1 MTHPDGDQRRPVG
14 LREVA
19 RAAGVSV
26 ASASVALNGRDG
38 VAQQT
43 RERILATAKRLG
55 YRANP
60 QARALRRGRTTIY
73 GLIVRNLSNPF
84 FLDVISGAEEV
95 AGEAGATLLV
105 VDSRYSVDRELRH
118 VQEMADQH
126 CAGLAIAPVG
136 VGESVL
142 LWRRLRPGSPS
153 VLLNASRPDGVP
165 RVGPDDVPAVTLPL
179 RRLHDLGHTRVA
191 FLSAPRRLM
200 ADPDRLTAYRRVA
213 RSLGMP
219 PLVVYTPLTLEAV
232 QHRMTAV
239 LAGPQP
245 PTAVITNSDYTAHAV
260 YKAARELGIGIGT
273 DLAVVGHDD
282 LPTSELLD
290 PPLATLRLDRRSL
303 GRALMRR
310 LLDPGLVTDHVE
322 PVQLVERH
330 SLHPTPSGA
339 RRTRPASRST
349 GRSPAVKPQV
359 RPQVAGVGAAQASTA

>member
-1 MTHPDGDQRRPVG
+1 MTQPHAVPRRPVG

-38 VAQQT
+38 VAEQT
-43 RERILATAKRLG
+43 RQRVLEAARRLG

-73 GLIVRNLSNPF
+73 GLMVRNLSNPF
-84 FLDVISGAEEV
+84 FLDVIQGAEEV

-105 VDSRYSVDRELRH
+105 VDSRYCVERELRH

-136 VGESVL
+136 RGESVP
-142 LWRRLRPGSPS
+142 LWRRLRPGAPA
-153 VLLNASRPDGVP
+153 VVLNAQRQEGVP
-165 RVGPDDVPAVTLPL
+165 RVGPDDVPAVSLPL
-179 RRLHDLGHTRVA
+179 HRLHRLGHDRVA

-213 RSLGMP
+213 RALGMP
-219 PLVVYTPLTLEAV
+219 PMVVTTPLTLESV
-232 QHRMTAV
+232 QQRMTTV
-239 LAGPQP
+239 LAGPDR

-260 YKAARELGIGIGT
+260 YKAARGLGIGVGT

-290 PPLATLRLDRRSL
+290 PPLATLRLDRRAL
-303 GRALMRR
+303 GRALMHR
-310 LLDPGLVTDHVE
+310 LLDPAWSATTSSRSPWSRGSRWTPPL
-322 PVQLVERH
+322 PVHRLSNRR
-330 SLHPTPSGA
+330 SGA
-339 RRTRPASRST
+339 LRRRRRQLRNGP
-349 GRSPAVKPQV
+349 
-359 RPQVAGVGAAQASTA
+359 